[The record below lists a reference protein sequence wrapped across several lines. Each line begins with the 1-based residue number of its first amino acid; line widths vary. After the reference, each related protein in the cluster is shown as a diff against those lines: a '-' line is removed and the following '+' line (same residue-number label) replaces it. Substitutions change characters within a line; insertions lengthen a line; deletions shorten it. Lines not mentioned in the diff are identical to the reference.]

1 MQGDYKVA
9 LRGDL
14 TIYPKSGEEFDKIF
28 GITNLIKR
36 LVQTSVPRSIT
47 SVKGVIREVPVKESE
62 DQLLELLSA
71 RYSSCMEAR
80 RATRAV
86 DGKRVNT
93 GTVILTF
100 TDALPN
106 SVLLGSRS
114 FPVTKYVQRP
124 HQCLKCL
131 RLGHT
136 SVHCKTILCS
146 DTHRCKRC
154 GGPHK
159 DPCTALPSCINCKGS
174 HESSDRRCPR
184 YQLMVQAIQ
193 KSEEDRIPI
202 EEAKRLLTNTYP
214 RHSLSRHPVEPGQ
227 SPPPPVT
234 VSGQASPH
242 SDAPPSSAL
251 PAQV

>member
-1 MQGDYKVA
+1 MYCPIFISFTDGGLTFKDIKLRDFEDAIHELRLVAAMQGDYKVA

-114 FPVTKYVQRP
+114 FPVTTQ
-124 HQCLKCL
+124 
-131 RLGHT
+131 
-136 SVHCKTILCS
+136 
-146 DTHRCKRC
+146 
-154 GGPHK
+154 
-159 DPCTALPSCINCKGS
+159 
-174 HESSDRRCPR
+174 
-184 YQLMVQAIQ
+184 
-193 KSEEDRIPI
+193 
-202 EEAKRLLTNTYP
+202 
-214 RHSLSRHPVEPGQ
+214 
-227 SPPPPVT
+227 
-234 VSGQASPH
+234 
-242 SDAPPSSAL
+242 
-251 PAQV
+251 